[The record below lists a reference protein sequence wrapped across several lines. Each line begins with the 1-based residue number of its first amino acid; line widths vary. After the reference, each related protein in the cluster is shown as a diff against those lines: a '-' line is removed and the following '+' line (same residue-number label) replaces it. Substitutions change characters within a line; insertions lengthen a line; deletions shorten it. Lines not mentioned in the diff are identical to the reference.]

1 MSKGQVKTS
10 NRLNLIHPKHIKSSP
25 EHDTAMLR
33 QIKLDRANPQLYNI
47 FFSNCI
53 EWAIKAIRYGMDAE
67 SDNSSCVKDHHY
79 TPH

>member
-1 MSKGQVKTS
+1 
-10 NRLNLIHPKHIKSSP
+10 
-25 EHDTAMLR
+25 MLR
-33 QIKLDRANPQLYNI
+33 QIKLDRANPQIYNI

-67 SDNSSCVKDHHY
+67 SDNSSCVKDHNY

>member
-10 NRLNLIHPKHIKSSP
+10 NGLNLIHPKHIKSSP

-53 EWAIKAIRYGMDAE
+53 EWAIKNLSFGLG
-67 SDNSSCVKDHHY
+67 
-79 TPH
+79 TPNDPGPN